1 MIIIMMMMMIVT
13 NKINEQ
19 NKETKTIVLFLEIG
33 NCQKWQHQKL
43 LDPNCIIW

>member
-1 MIIIMMMMMIVT
+1 MIIIMTMIVT

-33 NCQKWQHQKL
+33 NSQKL
-43 LDPNCIIW
+43 AAPEIT

>member
-1 MIIIMMMMMIVT
+1 MIIIMMMMIVT

-33 NCQKWQHQKL
+33 NCQKMAA
-43 LDPNCIIW
+43 PEIT